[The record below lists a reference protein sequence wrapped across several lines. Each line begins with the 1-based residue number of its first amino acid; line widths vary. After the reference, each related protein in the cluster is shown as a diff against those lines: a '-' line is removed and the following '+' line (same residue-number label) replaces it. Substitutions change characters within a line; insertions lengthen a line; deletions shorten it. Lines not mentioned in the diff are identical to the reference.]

1 MHAFVNHSFMPIV
14 ILLGFE
20 FVPHTLALQ
29 CPAVFLPIP
38 TLNECLATSLAKGD
52 VGFAAVVIQGV
63 GIHRH
68 KFGKTEIGRV
78 HHGFDHRLKLD
89 VSGGNIIFQSHI
101 QLRYFLDKSLQHQ
114 GTVVAVRPIPLC
126 HPGPAKWGGCK
137 NGVRD
142 AGPLLGRIH
151 PGHLRPHYQRCPETG
166 GADDGKRAGGDDS
179 DLTTPI
185 SRMG

>member
-1 MHAFVNHSFMPIV
+1 MYAFVNHSFMPIV

-38 TLNECLATSLAKGD
+38 TLNECLAASLAKGD

-68 KFGKTEIGRV
+68 KSGKAEICRV
-78 HHGFDHRLKLD
+78 HDGFDHRLKLD

-114 GTVVAVRPIPLC
+114 GTVVAVRPIPLR
-126 HPGPAKWGGCK
+126 HPGAAEWGGCE

-142 AGPLLGRIH
+142 AGPLFRRIH
-151 PGHLRPHYQRCPETG
+151 PGHLCPHHQCGPEAG
-166 GADDGKRAGGDDS
+166 GADDGECAGGDNS

-185 SRMG
+185 SHMG

>member
-1 MHAFVNHSFMPIV
+1 MYAFVNHSFMPIV

-38 TLNECLATSLAKGD
+38 TLDECLTASLAKGD

-89 VSGGNIIFQSHI
+89 VSGGNIIFQSHF
-101 QLRYFLDKSLQHQ
+101 QFRYVLDKSLQHQ
-114 GTVVAVRPIPLC
+114 GTVVAVRPIPLR
-126 HPGPAKWGGCK
+126 HPGLAKRGGRE

-142 AGPLLGRIH
+142 AGPLLGRVY
-151 PGHLRPHYQRCPETG
+151 PGHLCPHYQCRPEAG
-166 GADDGKRAGGDDS
+166 GADDGECAGGDDS